1 MVDFSFIIVTY
12 NSQHLIEE
20 CISSIFKYADID
32 KNLFEVIVV
41 DNSNDENHFILKDLI
56 SKRFQK
62 KVHLIHN
69 SKNGGYGQGNNVGI
83 SASSG
88 KYICI
93 MNPDVRIVEPIL
105 LRTNQFFEKNQQYA
119 MLGFKQIG
127 GANISYY
134 IKPEYKPS
142 VGASIITKLTNYLN
156 VFSERKFYLSGAFFF
171 VRRKDIEA
179 IGLFDEKIFL
189 YFEEPD
195 IGNRL
200 LAKHRRIKFD
210 AKKKYVHLSG
220 GRDFSEFSFRNEM
233 KSLLYYIY
241 KFKFDRRKIQN
252 NYMSEYKFN
261 QVLFIL
267 FGKKQRAE
275 KMKKEIEVMQDIF
288 KNP

>member
-56 SKRFQK
+56 SKRFQNK
-62 KVHLIHN
+62 IHLIHN
-69 SKNGGYGQGNNVGI
+69 IKNGGYGQGNNVGI

-142 VGASIITKLTNYLN
+142 VGVSIITKLTNYLN

-200 LAKHRRIKFD
+200 LAKNKRIKFD
-210 AKKKYVHLSG
+210 SSKKYIHLSG

-233 KSLLYYIY
+233 KSLLYYIE
-241 KFKFDRRKIQN
+241 KFKFDRPKILN
-252 NYMSEYKFN
+252 NYLSEYKFN
-261 QVLFIL
+261 QFLFTL

-275 KMKKEIEVMQDIF
+275 KMKKEIEVMQDFF
-288 KNP
+288 KNS